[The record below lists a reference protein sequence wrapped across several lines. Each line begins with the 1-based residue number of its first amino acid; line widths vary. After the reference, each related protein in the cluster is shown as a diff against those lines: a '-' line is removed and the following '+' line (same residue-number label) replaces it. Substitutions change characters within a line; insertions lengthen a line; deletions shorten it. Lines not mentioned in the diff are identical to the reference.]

1 LEATLLLDAGFLRK
15 TLEIVSADSMLPITQ
30 QYQRMLAIISKRLT
44 TRPVSFDA
52 VLTLLSTLIKVC
64 DPALDP
70 INDDKERW
78 RLSLDDLPIPFNDS
92 ERHLLT
98 QHWTRNSA
106 HILVEKLLYINQ
118 NRQAIERILVDLL
131 NWPETLDTFIL
142 NAIIAG
148 IRRPLNAHPC
158 GSFLNAAYTYCVH
171 SKSARA
177 VFSMA
182 TTVSKIAAHSDS
194 SEGKD
199 FLHFFSRIYAFIASI
214 DDNVTSKKALQT
226 FFFDQVPVWA
236 PSLLTNYD
244 ATVRRDTLAFLTE
257 IMFMENMDEWSASQ
271 EDDDEKEKAIA
282 LTAQKLGFACLKY
295 VNDVYIHQ
303 RQQAV
308 RVQLVPI
315 EKVIESCESFFDP
328 QDALTQDFNERRDCE

>member
-1 LEATLLLDAGFLRK
+1 
-15 TLEIVSADSMLPITQ
+15 
-30 QYQRMLAIISKRLT
+30 
-44 TRPVSFDA
+44 
-52 VLTLLSTLIKVC
+52 
-64 DPALDP
+64 
-70 INDDKERW
+70 
-78 RLSLDDLPIPFNDS
+78 
-92 ERHLLT
+92 
-98 QHWTRNSA
+98 
-106 HILVEKLLYINQ
+106 
-118 NRQAIERILVDLL
+118 
-131 NWPETLDTFIL
+131 
-142 NAIIAG
+142 
-148 IRRPLNAHPC
+148 
-158 GSFLNAAYTYCVH
+158 
-171 SKSARA
+171 
-177 VFSMA
+177 MA

-214 DDNVTSKKALQT
+214 NDNVISKKALQT

-244 ATVRRDTLAFLTE
+244 AAVRRDTLAFLTE

-271 EDDDEKEKAIA
+271 EDDDEREKLIA